1 MVADHAGHELD
12 VRRRVRTPY
21 TIPPCVLDAANR
33 RLRACS
39 TRRDDNADDEHADN
53 GSSDE

>member
-1 MVADHAGHELD
+1 L
-12 VRRRVRTPY
+12 
-21 TIPPCVLDAANR
+21 LDAANR

-39 TRRDDNADDEHADN
+39 TLRDDNADDEHADN